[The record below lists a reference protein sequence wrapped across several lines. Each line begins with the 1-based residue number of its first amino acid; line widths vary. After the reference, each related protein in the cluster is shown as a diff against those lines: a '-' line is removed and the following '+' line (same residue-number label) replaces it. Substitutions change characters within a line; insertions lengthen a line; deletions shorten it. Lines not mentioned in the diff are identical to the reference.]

1 MKAVVCEQYGPPE
14 VLQIREVE
22 KPVPRKQEVLV
33 KVHASTVNAADCNIR
48 GLSHIPPGLGL
59 MAKLMLG
66 FKKPKISIIGSVL
79 AGEVEEV
86 GEEVVALKPGDRV
99 YGTGPEL
106 RAYAEYACRPEAGAL
121 ARIPESLTYEEAAVV
136 PYGALTALY
145 FLRDRAGVK
154 PGQKV
159 LVHGASGGVGTY
171 AVQLAK
177 YFGAEVTGVCSTANL
192 DFVRSLGADH
202 VIDYTREDFR
212 KRGEVWD
219 VVLDIVV
226 GKTSYKKCRHV
237 LSPKGY
243 YLAVA
248 GGLNDMLQMIRT
260 SMGGGRKVVFGGG
273 SAMEKKEYM
282 EFLNEL
288 LEQGALKPVLD
299 RSYPFNQ
306 IVDAHR
312 HAESGSKQGNIAIQI
327 HTS

>member
-14 VLQIREVE
+14 VLKFREVE
-22 KPVPRKQEVLV
+22 KPIPQKNEVLI

-48 GLSHIPPGLGL
+48 GLSYIPSGLGL
-59 MAKLMLG
+59 LSKLMLG
-66 FKKPKISIIGSVL
+66 FRKPKISILGTVL
-79 AGEVEEV
+79 AGKVVEV
-86 GEEVVALKPGDRV
+86 GKEVHSLRPGDRV
-99 YGTGPEL
+99 YGTGTEL
-106 RAYAEYACRPEAGAL
+106 RAYAEYACTKEAGAL
-121 ARIPESLTYEEAAVV
+121 DRIPESLSYEEAAVV

-145 FLRDRAGVK
+145 FLREKAGVK

-159 LVHGASGGVGTY
+159 LVHGASGGVGSY

-192 DFVRSLGADH
+192 DFVSSLGADH

-212 KRGEVWD
+212 KRAEVWD
-219 VVLDIVV
+219 VIMDIVV
-226 GKTSYKKCRHV
+226 GKTSYKKCRKV
-237 LSPKGY
+237 LIPKGY

-260 SMGGGRKVVFGGG
+260 SMGGGQKVVFGGG
-273 SAMEKKEYM
+273 SASEKKEYM

-288 LEQGALKPVLD
+288 LERGALKPVLD

-327 HTS
+327 RTS